1 MPGRLGPVSDDLRN
15 VSWQEAAVPRLI
27 LAAVTPDN
35 TPHGYNITF
44 AAPMLAFII
53 IGGVLYLL
61 FSRPHRRIPAQP
73 VRFSASRPA
82 TGSTAAGPAG
92 TASATA
98 TASGT
103 ETAAESA
110 AAEPAAEAPADAAP
124 SDAESA
130 AESDGTAET
139 PEETE

>member
-1 MPGRLGPVSDDLRN
+1 
-15 VSWQEAAVPRLI
+15 VPRLI

-44 AAPMLAFII
+44 AAPMLTFII
-53 IGGVLYLL
+53 IGAILYFL

-82 TGSTAAGPAG
+82 AGSAATGPAAASVTAA
-92 TASATA
+92 ASATA
-98 TASGT
+98 TATGT
-103 ETAAESA
+103 ETAE
-110 AAEPAAEAPADAAP
+110 EPAAAAPAAAAPADAAP
-124 SDAESA
+124 ADAEPA